1 MFSVSFRPL
10 IHCFMTSI
18 KMNFLARRLITR
30 LYLLWTDRNQQEVE
44 VRPSSAICRIPFS
57 PISPCN
63 PTLYNANKH
72 RQCYIIYMRRWE
84 HYVTPESFTVLTKP
98 SELAFPFIQT
108 LSLPLF
114 LKLLQSDLYTP
125 RYKKSLSLTRGWNHK
140 LCCYFILMYLFLILK
155 GKFPLKSFIRRH

>member
-18 KMNFLARRLITR
+18 KMNFLARRQITR

-57 PISPCN
+57 PMSPCN

-98 SELAFPFIQT
+98 SELAFPLFKRF
-108 LSLPLF
+108 LSHCF
-114 LKLLQSDLYTP
+114 S
-125 RYKKSLSLTRGWNHK
+125 N
-140 LCCYFILMYLFLILK
+140 CCSQIFILPDTKRAFRSLGDEMINFVVTSFWCIYFLFWKESSLWSL
-155 GKFPLKSFIRRH
+155 L